1 MGLIYME
8 RGSHR
13 VSHRNRYQ
21 TIALSFASLSSCWVL
36 CSIVQT
42 AAAQSPGFP
51 LTPPPPT
58 VPMQPLPS
66 LPVESS
72 PLPNERVF
80 QAPVINPLPN
90 SVPIVTPSNR
100 PQYRVFVNGDSPL
113 MLQQVK
119 RVEPQAFIQQ
129 FEGRRVIQAGVF
141 STEAN
146 ARQQTEALAAQG
158 LASEVTTSNMGS
170 LPPRNSARGYYVVV
184 PGDRADLA
192 DFRDRAIRL
201 GVQQKSIQLRERPLG
216 PHLAVGPFAER
227 QQAET
232 MGRYLRDRGQLD
244 TRIYFDR

>member
-1 MGLIYME
+1 MAC
-8 RGSHR
+8 GSHKG
-13 VSHRNRYQ
+13 SHRNRCR
-21 TIALSFASLSSCWVL
+21 TIHLSFASLGGLAL
-36 CSIVQT
+36 CSIVQS
-42 AAAQSPGFP
+42 ASAQSPGFP

-58 VPMQPLPS
+58 VPIQPLPS
-66 LPVESS
+66 LPVDST

-80 QAPVINPLPN
+80 RAPVTNPVQNSIPN
-90 SVPIVTPSNR
+90 LAPSNR
-100 PQYRVFVNGDSPL
+100 PQYRVVVNGDSSL

-158 LASEVTTSNMGS
+158 IASEITTSNMGS
-170 LPPRNSARGYYVVV
+170 LPPGNSARGYYVVV
-184 PGDRADLA
+184 PGDRADLP

-201 GVQQKSIQLRERPLG
+201 GVQQRSIQLRERPLG

-232 MGRYLRDRGQLD
+232 MGRYLKDRGQLD

>member
-1 MGLIYME
+1 MACGSHK
-8 RGSHR
+8 GSHR
-13 VSHRNRYQ
+13 NWCK
-21 TIALSFASLSSCWVL
+21 TIHLSFASLSGLAL
-36 CSIVQT
+36 CSIVQS
-42 AAAQSPGFP
+42 ASAQSPGFP

-58 VPMQPLPS
+58 VPIQPLPS
-66 LPVESS
+66 LPVEST

-80 QAPVINPLPN
+80 QAPVTNPVPN
-90 SVPIVTPSNR
+90 SVPNLAPSNR

-158 LASEVTTSNMGS
+158 IASEITTSNMGS
-170 LPPRNSARGYYVVV
+170 LLPGNSARGYYVVV
-184 PGDRADLA
+184 PGDRADLP

-201 GVQQKSIQLRERPLG
+201 GVQQNSIQLRERPLG
-216 PHLAVGPFAER
+216 PHLAVGPFAQR

-232 MGRYLRDRGQLD
+232 MGRYLKDRGQLD

>member
-1 MGLIYME
+1 MACGSHK
-8 RGSHR
+8 GSHR
-13 VSHRNRYQ
+13 NWCR
-21 TIALSFASLSSCWVL
+21 TIHLSFAPLSGLAL
-36 CSIVQT
+36 CSIVQS
-42 AAAQSPGFP
+42 ASAQSPGFP

-58 VPMQPLPS
+58 VPIQPLPS
-66 LPVESS
+66 LPVDST

-80 QAPVINPLPN
+80 QAPVTNPLPS
-90 SVPIVTPSNR
+90 SVPISAPSNR

-158 LASEVTTSNMGS
+158 IASEITTSNMGS
-170 LPPRNSARGYYVVV
+170 LPPGNSARGYYVVV
-184 PGDRADLA
+184 PGDRADLP

-201 GVQQKSIQLRERPLG
+201 GVQQTSIQLRERPLG
-216 PHLAVGPFAER
+216 PHLAVGPFAQR
-227 QQAET
+227 QQAEA
-232 MGRYLRDRGQLD
+232 MGTYLRDKGKLD
-244 TRIYFDR
+244 TRIFFDR